1 MSTASPAKL
10 MTVEDFLALPD
21 DPHVERMLIKGEL
34 WEWGCE
40 EDMTKRN
47 KRHTSTESM
56 IAHHLLAWVLTQPQ
70 PRGIVA
76 SGEVGCILSLNP
88 DSTVEIDV
96 AYFTHD
102 VAHTESGDT
111 TLFEGPPV
119 LAVEVLSPNVKYDAL
134 EAKIRDYLDS
144 GVKLVWVVAPGFKTV
159 TVYRDDENP
168 RMYSGD
174 EQLTGEPYLPAFSVA
189 VSELFQL

>member
-1 MSTASPAKL
+1 MSTASPAKP
-10 MTVEDFLALPD
+10 MTVEEFLVLPD
-21 DPHVERMLIKGEL
+21 DPQVERMLIKGEL
-34 WEWGCE
+34 WEWECE
-40 EDMTKRN
+40 EDMTKPN

-56 IAHHLLAWVLTQPQ
+56 IAHHLLAWALTQPQ

-76 SGEVGCILSLNP
+76 SGEVGCILSQDP
-88 DSTVEIDV
+88 DSTVGIDV

-102 VAHTESGDT
+102 VALRETGDT

-119 LAVEVLSPNVKYDAL
+119 LAVEILSPNVKYDAL

-159 TVYRDDENP
+159 TVYRNDDNP
-168 RMYSGD
+168 RMFAGD
-174 EQLTGEPYLPAFSVA
+174 DSLSGEPHLPGFRVSVA
-189 VSELFQL
+189 DLFQL